1 MFGNGCEL
9 APDVGREDQGSIVP
23 LRVKTERESP
33 KRALACHEVT
43 QYLSQDHDL
52 IDGDVG
58 KWVRAGTGCGL

>member
-1 MFGNGCEL
+1 MRINVL
-9 APDVGREDQGSIVP
+9 IVP

-52 IDGDVG
+52 TEIDVW
-58 KWVRAGTGCGL
+58 KWVRAGTGCGP

>member
-1 MFGNGCEL
+1 MWPVRIRVL
-9 APDVGREDQGSIVP
+9 IVP

-52 IDGDVG
+52 TERACHDVP
-58 KWVRAGTGCGL
+58 A